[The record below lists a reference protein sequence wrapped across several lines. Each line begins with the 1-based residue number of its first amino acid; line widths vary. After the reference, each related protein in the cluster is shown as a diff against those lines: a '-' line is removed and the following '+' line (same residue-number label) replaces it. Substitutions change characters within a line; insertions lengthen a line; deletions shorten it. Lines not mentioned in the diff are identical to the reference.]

1 MKDKYFNTAK
11 KFVELL
17 EDLNKI
23 DIKIDIK
30 IKNNEKDIKFCS
42 ALQNNTNNYFSTII
56 KNLKDSV

>member
-1 MKDKYFNTAK
+1 MKDKYLDTAK

-23 DIKIDIK
+23 DNKIDIK
-30 IKNNEKDIKFCS
+30 FKNNEKDIKFCS
-42 ALQNNTNNYFSTII
+42 TLQNNTNNYFSTIM